1 MLVPLPWGGR
11 CLIALAHW
19 QADMALTQLQSDILR
34 HLAKNRSDS
43 SYLAG
48 GLMLNKNWQRR
59 SDDIDIFHDSD
70 EEVTEAARAD
80 LAVLEAAGYKV
91 HIDFIIYGCVDATI
105 SDGASSTVIQ
115 WFAETKRRF
124 FPLVKDEEWGARLHQ
139 ADLAVNKVL
148 AASGRSKARDIAD
161 LVAIGRSYCPL
172 GPLVLAA
179 AGKPPNFSPRRTIDE
194 IRRHVLSIPA
204 EEFAAVKGLP
214 ADWTADFIRDEALR
228 LIEQADKYI
237 MSASPDLLGVLA
249 VNKDEVPIEA
259 LNYKRG
265 DVVLRMATDEP
276 EVMASPPEFNAVD
289 WGSTHS

>member
-1 MLVPLPWGGR
+1 
-11 CLIALAHW
+11 
-19 QADMALTQLQSDILR
+19 MALTQLQSDILR

-48 GLMLNKNWQRR
+48 GLMLNKNWPRR

-70 EEVTEAARAD
+70 EEVTDAATAD
-80 LAVLEAAGYKV
+80 LAVLDAAGYKT
-91 HIDFIIYGCVDATI
+91 HTDFIVYGGVDATI
-105 SDGASSTVIQ
+105 SDGTSSTIIQ

-179 AGKPPNFSPRRTIDE
+179 ASKPPNFSPRRTIDE
-194 IRRHVLSIPA
+194 MRRHALSIPA

-214 ADWTADFIRDEALR
+214 ADWSAGFIRDAALGLLER
-228 LIEQADKYI
+228 ADKYI
-237 MSASPDLLGVLA
+237 MSASPDLVGVLA
-249 VNKDEVPIEA
+249 VNTNQVPIE
-259 LNYKRG
+259 LPEGKRG
-265 DVVLRMATDEP
+265 DAVLRKATDEP
-276 EVMASPPEFNAVD
+276 EVMPAPAEFNAVD
-289 WGSTHS
+289 WNSTHS